1 MENNID
7 SIFNNVA
14 SKKINYYRL
23 KKGYSLEKVVNKMK
37 NPVSRQMLPSQNRLL
52 PEREHLRKSS
62 WTRSSLQAGS
72 TLILIFG
79 RNVKLGMRC

>member
-23 KKGYSLEKVVNKMK
+23 KKGYSLGGIVNYKF
-37 NPVSRQMLPSQNRLL
+37 VFV
-52 PEREHLRKSS
+52 
-62 WTRSSLQAGS
+62 G
-72 TLILIFG
+72 IIICF
-79 RNVKLGMRC
+79 KL